1 MSLAAMNI
9 PVAPARL
16 AGLRPLLSELLDLKR
31 VRTPDHPEGLSAHGF
46 RRAWAALAAGVDP
59 GQVALR
65 ETALALAAVRLGGM
79 DLEVLQRAGLSSG
92 EATELLRRGME
103 SAAGDR
109 VEPRLREQLQAALAG
124 PLGTERT
131 APPAFVEKLVRQP
144 RAGATSPHGPRIL
157 MEPLE
162 SHADHCY
169 AVAISAVLVS
179 PLMEAEPALPFL
191 AGMSHH
197 LYNAELPDAGF
208 AGEVLLGEQMA
219 PLMKRLT
226 ERVLGE
232 LEARAATRVRTAHG
246 LLAHSGTPEAR
257 AFHAAD
263 ALDRVLEMDYHAR
276 VAGFTLGQALE
287 DLELMHEG
295 PHQAFERSVVKAA
308 GVWP

>member
-1 MSLAAMNI
+1 MSLAARNI
-9 PVAPARL
+9 PVALARL

-31 VRTPDHPEGLSAHGF
+31 VRTPDHPQGLSAHGF
-46 RRAWAALAAGVDP
+46 RRAWAALAAGVAP
-59 GQVALR
+59 GRVALR

-79 DLEVLQRAGLSSG
+79 DLEVLQRAGMSCE
-92 EATELLRRGME
+92 EATDVLRRGVE
-103 SAAGDR
+103 AASGSL
-109 VEPRLREQLQAALAG
+109 EPHLRERLIAAVAE
-124 PLGTERT
+124 PLGTERS
-131 APPAFVEKLVRQP
+131 APPAFVERLVRQP

-169 AVAISAVLVS
+169 AVALSAVLVS
-179 PLMEAEPALPFL
+179 PLLEAEPAMPFL

-197 LYNAELPDAGF
+197 LFNADLPDAGF

-226 ERVLGE
+226 ERILGG
-232 LEARAATRVRTAHG
+232 LDAGLAAQVRTAHG

-257 AFHAAD
+257 AFHAGD

-287 DLELMHEG
+287 DLELVHEG
-295 PHQAFERSVVKAA
+295 PHQAFEQAVVKAA